1 MSPRTPKRAEDLD
14 ISDPMS
20 GVYAMNIMK
29 NISHGRQAFKIERR
43 RNYDKHKEAREQ
55 IHELMVQ
62 QFGEGYNDQNFQ
74 KKSSPNWPH
83 LIKLL
88 EEFHIKCRK

>member
-14 ISDPMS
+14 ICDPMS

-29 NISHGRQAFKIERR
+29 NISHGRDGFKIERR
-43 RNYDKHKEAREQ
+43 RNYQKHKEARDH
-55 IHELMVQ
+55 IHALMVQ
-62 QFGEGYNDQNFQ
+62 EFGQFYNCHNFE
-74 KKSSPNWPH
+74 KKSPPNWPH